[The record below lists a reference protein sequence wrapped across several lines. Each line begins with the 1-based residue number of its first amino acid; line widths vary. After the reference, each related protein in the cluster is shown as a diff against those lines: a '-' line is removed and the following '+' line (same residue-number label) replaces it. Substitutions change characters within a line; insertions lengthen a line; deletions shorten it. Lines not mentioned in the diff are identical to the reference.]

1 MPHAVAISAHTTLSG
16 SEIEAALALAAR
28 AEAADGAAPL
38 NEAAI
43 LHLRHDRGAVH
54 RLARAGDELVGYAQ
68 LDQTSSPATGQLVVD
83 PEHRRAGT
91 GSALTHELMAAAGG
105 GLQMWALGHSAAAQA
120 LAARV
125 GLVVGR
131 ELLIMQRALDG
142 DWVSPELPT
151 GVELR
156 PFVVGQDEAA
166 WLAVNARAF
175 VHHPE
180 QGQITPAD
188 LDERMAEDWFDPQGF
203 FLAVRGPQL
212 VGFHWTKQH
221 HDHLGEVYVLGVD
234 PAAGGGGLG
243 KVLLARGLTHL
254 QEVGNTEVVLYVE
267 ADHERA
273 VGLYRGYGFRV
284 ASRDVMYEQPDST
297 PAP

>member
-1 MPHAVAISAHTTLSG
+1 MAHAVAVSTHTTLSG
-16 SEIEAALALAAR
+16 SEIDAALALAAR
-28 AEAADGAAPL
+28 AEATDGAAPL

-43 LHLRHDRGAVH
+43 LHLRHDRGAMH
-54 RLARAGDELVGYAQ
+54 LLARVGQELVGYAQ
-68 LDQTSSPATGQLVVD
+68 LDQTSVPATGQLVVD
-83 PEHRRAGT
+83 PDHRRAGT
-91 GSALTHELMAAAGG
+91 GTALTRQLMALAGA
-105 GLQMWALGHSAAAQA
+105 GLQMWALGNSAAAQA

-131 ELLIMQRALDG
+131 ELLIMKRSLDG
-142 DWVSPELPT
+142 DWVSPEIPT

-156 PFVVGQDEAA
+156 TFVVGQDEAH

-175 VHHPE
+175 AHHPE
-180 QGQITPAD
+180 QGQISRAD
-188 LDERMAEDWFDPQGF
+188 LDERMAEDWFDPAGF
-203 FLAVRGPQL
+203 FLAVRGPQV
-212 VGFHWTKQH
+212 VGFHWTKRH

-234 PAAGGGGLG
+234 PSAGGGGLG

-254 QEVGNTEVVLYVE
+254 QEAGDTDVVLYVE

-297 PAP
+297 PAR